1 MRRALLIVATLL
13 VVILLAGF
21 SWVSAVESVRHPV
34 PTIDRRVEITPEK
47 VARGKHWAILLCA
60 ACHLDEKTGA
70 LTGHPMP
77 DLPPELGRA
86 YSRNITQ
93 HPVKGIG
100 SWTDG
105 ELIYLLRTGVTRDGR
120 YLPPWMVKLPHL
132 SDDDLESII
141 AFLRSD
147 DPWVAPRDVDNKPS
161 ELSVLSKALI
171 RAGAF
176 GPLEYPSAPI
186 PRTSTTSRVAYGK
199 YLNEALDCYQCHS
212 ADFKSNDAMNPERS
226 VGFLGGGNALTDMN
240 GRIVYST
247 NLTFDPET
255 GLGKWSK
262 ADFRRAVKESRRPD
276 GSMLRYPMETMVEL
290 SDDEVDAIYDY
301 FATVPKLK
309 KKAPPPDTQEASATG
324 EGERVYRKYGCAGCH
339 GDLGDGTCDL
349 RKGPEKYPTD
359 EALMA
364 FIKRPIA
371 VVPGSRMPAWDGVIH
386 DEEWMPLLQHL
397 RSLAKR

>member
-1 MRRALLIVATLL
+1 MRRALLTLATLL

-34 PTIDRRVEITPEK
+34 PKIDRRVEITPEK
-47 VARGKHWAILLCA
+47 VERGKHWAILLCA

-147 DPWVAPRDVDNKPS
+147 DPWVAPRDVDSRPS

-176 GPLEYPSAPI
+176 GPLEYPSTRI

-226 VGFLGGGNALTDMN
+226 VGFLGGGNALTDMS

-262 ADFRRAVKESRRPD
+262 EDFRRAVKESRRPD
-276 GSMLRYPMETMVEL
+276 GSVLRYPMETMVEL
-290 SDDEVDAIYDY
+290 SDDEADALYDY
-301 FATVPKLK
+301 FATVPHLK
-309 KKAPPPDTQEASATG
+309 YKAPPPDTQEASAKG

-386 DEEWMPLLQHL
+386 DEEWTPLLQHL